1 MNAPIQGTAADIIKK
16 AMVLVDQRLQ
26 EKQCKSRIVL
36 QIHDELLLEVEKEE
50 LETVKDILVSAME
63 NVVSLPVP
71 LIVEATVGNNWD
83 EAH

>member
-1 MNAPIQGTAADIIKK
+1 M
-16 AMVLVDQRLQ
+16 
-26 EKQCKSRIVL
+26 
-36 QIHDELLLEVEKEE
+36 EVVKEE

-63 NVVSLPVP
+63 HVVSLPVP